1 MAREKTEK
9 HPIRWKRIVLI
20 TISVL
25 LALVLLF
32 FAGIGL
38 YINYLMN
45 RMPRKFGNESRL
57 NSAEVEQLLQSDPDL
72 EPLDPSES
80 LPDISDITFPTTP
93 TEPVEKQDH
102 IINILL
108 IGQDETVAGVRAR
121 SDSMILVTF
130 NTRAKTV
137 TFTSFLRDAYVQI
150 PGYAPN
156 KLNHAYQYGG
166 MELLNETLKLNFGV
180 EVDGDV
186 EINFSSFITI
196 IDMLGGVEIYLTDL
210 EARYMNNPSQWGL
223 TEGIN
228 RLNGEQAL
236 LYARL
241 REIDSDYQRSERQR
255 TVLMAL
261 VNAYKDQDPLVMLDM
276 LDDIMSKV
284 TTNMTN
290 EQMWEY
296 GLKVVYMLSGARYG
310 SQRLPADG
318 TFSQGNV
325 QVRPGLK
332 AWFQY
337 NIDFETN
344 REILRR
350 IFEE

>member
-1 MAREKTEK
+1 MDTGKNEKC
-9 HPIRWKRIVLI
+9 PGRWKRVLLIVVC
-20 TISVL
+20 SL
-25 LALVLLF
+25 LALILVLF
-32 FAGIGL
+32 AAAGI

-45 RMPRKFGNESRL
+45 RMDRVSYESKL
-57 NSAEVEQLLQSDPDL
+57 SPSEVEELLKSDPDL
-72 EPLDPSES
+72 QPLDPSES
-80 LPDISDITFPTTP
+80 LPNISDITFPP
-93 TEPVEKQDH
+93 EVTEPLEDSNDV
-102 IINILL
+102 INILL

-130 NTRAKTV
+130 NTKAKTV
-137 TFTSFLRDAYVQI
+137 TFTSFMRDTYVQI
-150 PGYAPN
+150 PGYSPN

-166 MELLNETLKLNFGV
+166 MELLNETLNVNFGV

-186 EINFSSFITI
+186 EINFSSFKSI
-196 IDMLGGVEIYLTDL
+196 IDMLGGVEISLTQP
-210 EARYMNNPSQWGL
+210 EVRYMNHMTDWNLKVGK
-223 TEGIN
+223 N
-228 RLNGEQAL
+228 RLTGEQAL
-236 LYARL
+236 VYARL

-261 VNAYKDQDPLVMLDM
+261 VNAYKNQPVSTMLDL
-276 LDDIMSKV
+276 LDDVMGLV

-290 EQMWEY
+290 DQMWEY
-296 GLKVVYMLSGARYG
+296 GLKVVYMLAGARYG

-337 NIDFETN
+337 NIDFEAN

>member
-1 MAREKTEK
+1 MTKENDRLAR
-9 HPIRWKRIVLI
+9 RKRVTLIVVSI
-20 TISVL
+20 L
-25 LALVLLF
+25 LALILLF
-32 FAGIGL
+32 FSGVGL

-45 RMPRKFGNESRL
+45 RMQKVSGNESLL
-57 NSAEVEQLLQSDPDL
+57 NSGEVESLLQSDPDL
-72 EPLDPSES
+72 QPIDPSES
-80 LPDISDITFPTTP
+80 LPNISDIERPSETTP
-93 TEPVEKQDH
+93 PVEKPKH

-108 IGQDETVAGVRAR
+108 IGQDRTVPGVRAR

-130 NTRAKTV
+130 NTSAKTV
-137 TFTSFLRDAYVQI
+137 YFTSFMRDAYVQI

-166 MELLNETLKLNFGV
+166 MKLLNATLKLNYGV

-186 EINFSSFITI
+186 EINFDSFKTI
-196 IDMLGGVEIYLTDL
+196 IDMLGGVDVTMTEPEIK
-210 EARYMNNPSQWGL
+210 YMNECTNWGL
-223 TEGIN
+223 KVGVN
-228 RLNGEQAL
+228 HLNGEQAL
-236 LYARL
+236 FFSRL
-241 REIDSDYQRSERQR
+241 REIDSDYHRSARQR
-255 TVLMAL
+255 QVLMSL
-261 VNAYKDQDPLVMLDM
+261 VNAYKDRPVSEMLAL
-276 LDDIMSKV
+276 LDDLMGLV

-290 EQMWEY
+290 EQMWSY
-296 GLKVVYMLSGARYG
+296 GMQVVTMLSGASYS

-318 TFSQGNV
+318 TFSSGNV

-337 NIDFETN
+337 NIDFEAN

>member
-1 MAREKTEK
+1 MSKETAKKR
-9 HPIRWKRIVLI
+9 PAIWKRVLFTVVSI
-20 TISVL
+20 L

-45 RMPRKFGNESRL
+45 RMNRVSGDESRL

-72 EPLDPSES
+72 SPIDPSAS
-80 LPDISDITFPTTP
+80 LPDISDVPFPSAP
-93 TEPVEKQDH
+93 TVPAEKLKH
-102 IINILL
+102 VINILL
-108 IGQDETVAGVRAR
+108 IGQDATVPGVRAR

-137 TFTSFLRDAYVQI
+137 TFTSFMRDAYVQI
-150 PGYAPN
+150 PGYAVN

-166 MELLNETLKLNFGV
+166 MELLNETLKLNYGV
-180 EVDGDV
+180 DIDGDV
-186 EINFSSFITI
+186 EINFSSFMSI
-196 IDMLGGVEIYLTDL
+196 IDLLGGVEISLTDP
-210 EARYMNNPSQWGL
+210 EVFYMNHQTDWNLKVGV
-223 TEGIN
+223 N

-236 LYARL
+236 VYARL
-241 REIDSDYQRSERQR
+241 REIDSDYQRSQRQR

-261 VNAYKDQDPLVMLDM
+261 ANAYKDQSPGDM
-276 LDDIMSKV
+276 LDLLDDIIALIS
-284 TTNMTN
+284 TNMTN
-290 EQMWEY
+290 DQMWEY
-296 GLKVVYMLSGARYG
+296 GLKVVNMLSGARYG

-332 AWFQY
+332 AWFMY

-344 REILRR
+344 REILQR
-350 IFEE
+350 IFDE